1 MRSTLA
7 LASLAALF
15 ALALPANAAPV
26 NLTPVSFSPEFQS
39 ALDEDLG
46 AREGERLR
54 EDLVRAVTR
63 ELNARGASIGQG
75 GITIELLIIDADP
88 NRPTWR
94 QMTDRPG
101 LDMIR
106 SISIGGADLRA
117 ILRGPDGQ
125 AISEITH
132 RRYDYNIDDSGV
144 RAATT
149 WTAAQRAMRGFAQRV
164 ADAYVA
170 AQ

>member
-15 ALALPANAAPV
+15 VLSLPANAAPV
-26 NLTPVSFSPEFQS
+26 ALSPVSFSPAFQA

-46 AREGERLR
+46 AREGEHLR
-54 EDLVRAVTR
+54 ADLLRAVSR
-63 ELNARGASIGQG
+63 ELTARGASIGEG
-75 GITIELLIIDADP
+75 GITIELSIIDADP
-88 NRPTWR
+88 NRPTM
-94 QMTDRPG
+94 QQAAHRPG

-106 SISIGGADLRA
+106 SISVGGAELHA
-117 ILRGPDGQ
+117 VLRGADGVVV
-125 AISEITH
+125 SEITH
-132 RRYDYNIDDSGV
+132 RRYNYSIEEAALQASNTWSEAR
-144 RAATT
+144 RAF
-149 WTAAQRAMRGFAQRV
+149 RGFAQRV

>member
-15 ALALPANAAPV
+15 ALALPANAVPV

-46 AREGERLR
+46 AREGEQLQG
-54 EDLVRAVTR
+54 DLTRAVTR
-63 ELNARGASIGQG
+63 ELAARGASIGQG
-75 GITIELLIIDADP
+75 GITIELSIIDADP
-88 NRPTWR
+88 NRPTW
-94 QMTDRPG
+94 QQLTDRPG
-101 LDMIR
+101 LDYAR
-106 SISIGGADLRA
+106 SISVGGANLRA
-117 ILRGPDGQ
+117 IVRGPDGQ
-125 AISEITH
+125 VISEVTH
-132 RRYDYNIDDSGV
+132 RRYDYNIEDAGL
-144 RAATT
+144 RATT
-149 WTAAQRAMRGFAQRV
+149 TWSAAQRAIRGFAQRV